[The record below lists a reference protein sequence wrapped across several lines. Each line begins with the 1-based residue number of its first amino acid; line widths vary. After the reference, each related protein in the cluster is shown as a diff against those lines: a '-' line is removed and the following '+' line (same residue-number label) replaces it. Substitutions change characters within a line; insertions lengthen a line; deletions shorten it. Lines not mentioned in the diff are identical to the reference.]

1 MIKYFC
7 DRCGKET
14 KKEARFIP
22 KDVARGGRDNSI
34 MFIFDNG
41 ILCEE
46 CAKKFDVIKDKL
58 KHEEDIFD
66 MSDEDIELLR
76 YTFKVGDEVITSTGE
91 VGHIDWICDCDNCK
105 EHGFYEPHVEVE
117 IGVGSIYITDND
129 KRRNFRSF
137 YKIGERVFG
146 NIDEDSLDYSIQSK
160 QSQICELQEDLVQ
173 LNAQLDIIKK
183 IKENTNEI

>member
-46 CAKKFDVIKDKL
+46 CAKKFDAIKDKL

-76 YTFKVGDEVITSTGE
+76 YTFKVGDKVIADDGRTGTIVE
-91 VGHIDWICDCDNCK
+91 ICTCDRCK
-105 EHGFYEPHVEVE
+105 KRGFYEPKVQMD
-117 IGVGSIYITDND
+117 IGVYQIWITDTD
-129 KRRNFRSF
+129 KKNGFMSF
-137 YKIGERVFG
+137 YQIGNRVFG
-146 NIDEDSLDYSIQSK
+146 NIDNEASK
-160 QSQICELQEDLVQ
+160 NIRERIVELKHELVEYEAQ
-173 LNAQLDIIKK
+173 LNMMKK
-183 IKENTNEI
+183 LENNNGN